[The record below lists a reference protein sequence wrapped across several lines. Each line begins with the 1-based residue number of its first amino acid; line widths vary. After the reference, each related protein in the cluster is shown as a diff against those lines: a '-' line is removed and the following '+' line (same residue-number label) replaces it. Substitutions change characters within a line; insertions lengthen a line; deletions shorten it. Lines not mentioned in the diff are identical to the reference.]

1 MATAVERAL
10 GTMLDPPEW
19 LSSTM
24 DVMIMPDF
32 LRKFVDWLDWH
43 TLTMLR
49 GTNYG
54 CSTIL
59 PTWQPW
65 HSIGALLYGYQHS
78 MSLAAG
84 ITSLSRL
91 RRWHAL
97 LHMLVPTAP
106 LPLQTMLR
114 RWDELVVRIIN
125 ELFVQPFTYADAQSF
140 LAKAISPSTEM
151 HMQEEL
157 YTFDWKISDTMQRPT
172 PAQRQLAVFTSE
184 LSLLWLPH
192 PALYKY
198 VSWIVLEWLD

>member
-1 MATAVERAL
+1 
-10 GTMLDPPEW
+10 MLDPPDW

-32 LRKFVDWLDWH
+32 LLKFADWMDWH

-54 CSTIL
+54 CSVIL

-65 HSIGALLYGYQHS
+65 HSIGALLYGYQQS
-78 MSLAAG
+78 KSLAAG
-84 ITSLSRL
+84 LTPLNRL
-91 RRWHAL
+91 KRWQAL
-97 LHMLVPTAP
+97 LHMLGPTAP
-106 LPLQTMLR
+106 PPLQTMLR
-114 RWDELVVRIIN
+114 RWDDLVVRIIN
-125 ELFVQPFTYADAQSF
+125 ELFDKPFTYAEAQSF
-140 LAKAISPSTEM
+140 LANAISPSTEM
-151 HMQEEL
+151 HMLEEL
-157 YTFDWKISDTMQRPT
+157 YTFDWKVSDTTQRPI

-198 VSWIVLEWLD
+198 VSWIVLAWLD